1 VNQLHK
7 ERQGRRLLA
16 AVFATCVLLF
26 ATAQSGSARTELS
39 QTDPSQSDSPRVEFG
54 DVTATAGLGRIDGGS
69 VAWRDLDGDS
79 LPDFVVTNEAGVTNL
94 YMGDGSGFTR
104 TRLDGVVATTTGP
117 GTASL
122 TDLDGDT
129 DGDLAVL
136 DSAGSASQFLEN
148 VDGVITAR
156 RVVTGDVGPSS
167 GGVWLDVDNDA
178 KLDLFLAGTP
188 DGIDPSMHVQR
199 TSALLRAE
207 IESFEASEPQ
217 VVQALYREL
226 SNGDLELLTG
236 GTRFPS
242 HRFVLSGSGPSYS
255 AVTDAELTNTVEVL
269 AGDLDGDNVDELL
282 VLRAN
287 RGAAVSSN
295 EDLTEITVVM
305 LAAAGTESITV
316 SSDEPIDVSIDPLP
330 GHVRTSVAV
339 GANLVNRSNGFVLDS
354 NTQPVAV
361 AGSGLFVGATTD
373 EDRAP
378 AQEGTWQFV
387 LNSASVASA
396 VVTMSSDSPIDLL
409 TGDLLTGDLLSGD
422 TRSEE
427 SGADWDVA
435 LERRADGWG
444 VERPFDSRT
453 DCASGVLADFDNDGD
468 IDVFL
473 ACGTVVEDLP
483 ERLFVNQGRGTFVE
497 QTLGAAVGLGA
508 GADATVTTADFD
520 GDGFVD
526 VLLSSADRTDRV
538 QLLRN
543 VPNGHHWLKIDLVGQ
558 QSNTDAIGAVV
569 IVVVDGSS
577 QRRDQ
582 RGGQQRRNQS
592 DRTLHFGLGE
602 SEQIDR
608 IVVLWPTG
616 RRQVVDDVA
625 ADQVLRLVEPDSDDP
640 FADVELA
647 NLAFDPVVEVG
658 ARSEIQVDATN
669 TGIGIAVGTV
679 VEFELPEGWIALGL
693 PAEVSTEANMVRWQL
708 ADLGP
713 GQIARLSLAAR
724 AGDSA
729 ESGTLTITAIG
740 PFPTQRISR
749 DVLMTESANGLTGG
763 LTLVLIIGG
772 IMTIVA
778 AVFLAIRRARNDEL
792 DTTWY
797 ETAVDLSD
805 SPLIEPG

>member
-1 VNQLHK
+1 MNQLPK
-7 ERQGRRLLA
+7 ERHGRRLLA

-39 QTDPSQSDSPRVEFG
+39 QTDLSESDSPRVEFG
-54 DVTATAGLGRIDGGS
+54 DVTATAGLSRVDGGS

-94 YMGDGSGFTR
+94 YMGDESGFTR
-104 TRLDGVVATTTGP
+104 TTLDGVVATTTGP

-129 DGDLAVL
+129 DGDLAVV

-156 RVVTGDVGPSS
+156 RVITGDVGPSS

-188 DGIDPSMHVQR
+188 DGIDPSIHVQR

-217 VVQALYREL
+217 VVQALYRGL
-226 SNGDLELLTG
+226 SN
-236 GTRFPS
+236 
-242 HRFVLSGSGPSYS
+242 
-255 AVTDAELTNTVEVL
+255 
-269 AGDLDGDNVDELL
+269 GDLDGDNVDELL

-305 LAAAGTESITV
+305 SAAAGTESITV
-316 SSDEPIDVSIDPLP
+316 SSDEPIDVSIDRLP

-378 AQEGTWQFV
+378 AREGTWQFV

-409 TGDLLTGDLLSGD
+409 TGDLLTGD

-468 IDVFL
+468 LDVFL

-497 QTLGAAVGLGA
+497 QTLGATVGLGA

-526 VLLSSADRTDRV
+526 VLLSSADSADSV

-616 RRQVVDDVA
+616 RHQVVDDVA

-647 NLAFDPVVEVG
+647 NLAFDPVVDVG

-713 GQIARLSLAAR
+713 GQIARLSLVVR

-763 LTLVLIIGG
+763 LMLVLIIGG

-778 AVFLAIRRARNDEL
+778 AVFLTIRRARNDEL

>member
-1 VNQLHK
+1 LCVEELGRGPESWQASRGNYAAAAGASVNQLPK
-7 ERQGRRLLA
+7 ERHGRRLLA

-39 QTDPSQSDSPRVEFG
+39 QTDLSESDSPRVEFG
-54 DVTATAGLGRIDGGS
+54 DVTATAGLSRVDGGS

-94 YMGDGSGFTR
+94 YMGDESGFTR
-104 TRLDGVVATTTGP
+104 TTLDGVVATTTGP

-129 DGDLAVL
+129 DGDLAVV

-156 RVVTGDVGPSS
+156 RVITGDVGPSS

-188 DGIDPSMHVQR
+188 DGIDPSIHVQR

-217 VVQALYREL
+217 VVQALYRGL
-226 SNGDLELLTG
+226 SN
-236 GTRFPS
+236 
-242 HRFVLSGSGPSYS
+242 
-255 AVTDAELTNTVEVL
+255 
-269 AGDLDGDNVDELL
+269 GDLDGDNVDELL

-305 LAAAGTESITV
+305 SAAAGTESITV
-316 SSDEPIDVSIDPLP
+316 SSDEPIDVSIDRLP

-378 AQEGTWQFV
+378 AREGTWQFV

-409 TGDLLTGDLLSGD
+409 TGDLLTGD

-468 IDVFL
+468 LDVFL

-497 QTLGAAVGLGA
+497 QTLGATVGLGA

-526 VLLSSADRTDRV
+526 VLLSSADSADSV

-616 RRQVVDDVA
+616 RHQVVDDVA

-647 NLAFDPVVEVG
+647 NLAFDPVVDVG

-713 GQIARLSLAAR
+713 GQIARLSLVVR

-763 LTLVLIIGG
+763 LMLVLIIGG

-778 AVFLAIRRARNDEL
+778 AVFLTIRRARNDEL

>member
-1 VNQLHK
+1 VNQLPK
-7 ERQGRRLLA
+7 ERHGRRLLA

-39 QTDPSQSDSPRVEFG
+39 QTDLSESDSPRVEFG
-54 DVTATAGLGRIDGGS
+54 DVTATAGLSRVDGGS

-94 YMGDGSGFTR
+94 YMGDESGFTR
-104 TRLDGVVATTTGP
+104 TTLDGVVATTTGP

-129 DGDLAVL
+129 DGDLAVV

-156 RVVTGDVGPSS
+156 RVITGDVGPSS

-188 DGIDPSMHVQR
+188 DGIDPSIHVQR

-217 VVQALYREL
+217 VVQALYRGL
-226 SNGDLELLTG
+226 SN
-236 GTRFPS
+236 
-242 HRFVLSGSGPSYS
+242 
-255 AVTDAELTNTVEVL
+255 
-269 AGDLDGDNVDELL
+269 GDLDGDNVDELL

-305 LAAAGTESITV
+305 SAAAGTESITV
-316 SSDEPIDVSIDPLP
+316 SSDEPIDVSIDRLP

-378 AQEGTWQFV
+378 AREGTWQFV

-409 TGDLLTGDLLSGD
+409 TGDLLTGD

-468 IDVFL
+468 LDVFL

-497 QTLGAAVGLGA
+497 QTLGATVGLGA

-526 VLLSSADRTDRV
+526 VLLSSADSADSV

-616 RRQVVDDVA
+616 RHQVVDDVA

-647 NLAFDPVVEVG
+647 NLAFDPVVDVG

-713 GQIARLSLAAR
+713 GQIARLSLVVR

-763 LTLVLIIGG
+763 LMLVLIIGG

-778 AVFLAIRRARNDEL
+778 AVFLTIRRARNDEL